1 MKIKENY
8 DTEEK
13 KFSCTLFS
21 NGDILGTIKS
31 VSDNKFPLSNNIPI
45 KVMKSLIL
53 VYSETLTNIY
63 NEFLINDKFP
73 NTIKEQVL
81 PQFLKKGIIMKR
93 KIVVQ

>member
-81 PQFLKKGIIMKR
+81 PNF
-93 KIVVQ
+93 